1 MRYNKSASKIPR
13 GSRVA
18 KENFWSVMNLVQVP
32 PYPSRIVSPID
43 SAEMVLIPTGEFTMG
58 ITENELNQIFVLD
71 GSQNPVF
78 MTEVP
83 ARKVSLED
91 YYIDLHPVTN
101 YQYHRFI
108 EETGHRTPLLWER
121 DGWNEPLQPVV
132 GLGWGDARAYA
143 AWAGKSLPTESQW
156 EKAARGTDARWWPWG
171 NDFYP
176 GYCNSAEL
184 GINRVTDVTRFHLG
198 VSPYGCYDMAGDVWE
213 MCEGIWIEGHL
224 PMRGGCFLGSAT
236 FVRTTVRWSAE
247 DQTNGA
253 HWLGFRCVKNIS
265 ER

>member
-1 MRYNKSASKIPR
+1 M
-13 GSRVA
+13 A
-18 KENFWSVMNLVQVP
+18 KENFWSVVNLVQAP

-58 ITENELNQIFVLD
+58 ISENELNQIFVLD

-101 YQYHRFI
+101 YQYRRFI
-108 EETGHRTPLLWER
+108 EETGHRPPLLWER

-184 GINRVTDVTRFHLG
+184 GLNRVTDVTRFHLG
-198 VSPYGCYDMAGDVWE
+198 VSPYGCYDMAGNVLE